1 MRALGVDLGTKR
13 IGLATSDLSG
23 TIATPLSTLE
33 RSHSTRSDHASLAR
47 IVTDEEVEIVVI
59 GLPIQMN
66 GELGMAAEAA
76 QREAAL
82 LATVLDVPV
91 ILFDERMTTV
101 AADRALKEANISASR
116 RRRYV
121 DRVAAAV
128 MLQSWL
134 DRGCPQ

>member
-1 MRALGVDLGTKR
+1 MRALGVDLGSKR

-23 TIATPLSTLE
+23 TIASPLSTIV
-33 RSHSTRSDHASLAR
+33 RSSSVRIDHASIAR
-47 IVTDEEVEIVVI
+47 IVRDEEVDIVVV
-59 GLPIQMN
+59 GLPITMS
-66 GELGMAAEAA
+66 GKIGPAAVAA
-76 QREAAL
+76 QREAEAL
-82 LATVLDVPV
+82 GTVIDVPV

-116 RRRYV
+116 RRGYV

-134 DRGCPQ
+134 DRGCPR

>member
-1 MRALGVDLGTKR
+1 MRALGVDLGSKR

-23 TIATPLSTLE
+23 TIASPLSTIV
-33 RSHSTRSDHASLAR
+33 RASSVRVDHASIAR
-47 IVTDEEVEIVVI
+47 IVRDEEVEIVVV
-59 GLPIQMN
+59 GLPITMS
-66 GELGMAAEAA
+66 GEIGPAALAA
-76 QREAAL
+76 QREAEAL
-82 LATVLDVPV
+82 GTVIDVPV

-116 RRRYV
+116 RRDYV

-134 DRGCPQ
+134 DRGCPR

>member
-33 RSHSTRSDHASLAR
+33 RSRSTRSDHASLAR

>member
-1 MRALGVDLGTKR
+1 MRALGIDLGTKR
-13 IGLATSDLSG
+13 IGLATSDPSG

-33 RSHSTRSDHASLAR
+33 RSRSVRSDHAALAR
-47 IVTDEEVEIVVI
+47 IVSDEEIGIVVV
-59 GLPIQMN
+59 GLPLRMN
-66 GELGMAAEAA
+66 GELGVAAEAA
-76 QREAAL
+76 QREAGL
-82 LATVLDVPV
+82 LGTFLDVPV

-101 AADRALKEANISASR
+101 AADRVLKEASISASR

-134 DRGCPQ
+134 DRGCPR

>member
-33 RSHSTRSDHASLAR
+33 RSRSTRSDHASLAR

-134 DRGCPQ
+134 DQGCPR

>member
-82 LATVLDVPV
+82 LGTVLDVPV

-134 DRGCPQ
+134 DRGCPR

>member
-23 TIATPLSTLE
+23 TIASPLSTLQ
-33 RSHSTRSDHASLAR
+33 RSSSIRHDHAEIAR
-47 IVTDEEVEIVVI
+47 IVTNEEVEIVVV
-59 GLPIQMN
+59 GLPITMS
-66 GELGMAAEAA
+66 GTLGPAADAA
-76 QREAAL
+76 KREATL
-82 LATVLDVPV
+82 LGTVLDVPV

-101 AADRALKEANISASR
+101 AADRALKEANISASKR
-116 RRRYV
+116 RQYV

>member
-33 RSHSTRSDHASLAR
+33 RSRSTRSDHASLAR

-134 DRGCPQ
+134 DRGCPR

>member
-23 TIATPLSTLE
+23 TIATPLTTLE
-33 RSHSTRSDHASLAR
+33 RSRSTRSDHASLAR

-82 LATVLDVPV
+82 LGTVLDVPV

-116 RRRYV
+116 RRLYV

-134 DRGCPQ
+134 DRGCPR

>member
-47 IVTDEEVEIVVI
+47 IVTHEEVEIVVI

>member
-47 IVTDEEVEIVVI
+47 IIMDEEVEIVVI